1 MELIALERLDISV
14 IDGDRGKNYP
24 HQDELLEKGDCLFLS
39 AKNVTSNGFDFS
51 NNQFITSEKDETLRN
66 GKLVRGD
73 IVITTRGTVGNVALY
88 DDTIPYD
95 NIRINSG
102 MLIVRCGDGLSREY
116 IYNILRSAWFYLKI
130 KSIQTGSAQPQLPK
144 SHFLKM
150 EIPVPYR
157 IIQDKIADIIM
168 QFDRKMACNHA
179 INRNLYEQLKN
190 LFIHQY
196 LEVADEKEQWKDTC
210 IGDITSKFATGLNP
224 RKNFVL
230 GQGENYYVTI
240 KNMSNNRIYLDD
252 RCDKVD
258 DGALVKIN
266 NRSDL
271 KKGDLLFSGIATIG
285 RVHLIDDNANNW
297 NISESV
303 FTLRP
308 VTTVSSEFL
317 YLLLLSDGVQ
327 GYTNSLASGS
337 AQRGIRKADFVKYE
351 LKLPNEEDMV
361 SLTSQ
366 WKPLIDIIKIN
377 EKENDRFAQLRDSLL
392 PKLMSGELDISEL
405 EI

>member
-66 GKLVRGD
+66 GRLVRGD

-116 IYNILRSAWFYLKI
+116 IYNVLRSAWFYLKI

-150 EIPVPYR
+150 EIPVPDR
-157 IIQDKIADIIM
+157 IIQDKIADLIM

-179 INRNLYEQLKN
+179 INRNLWDQIDAWFYRLYTCDDAVRIMFGDVVTRCSERVKDDVVKVLSPVSTGEIVLSEDFFTKQVYSKDIGKYLKVN
-190 LFIHQY
+190 PYDFCYNPARANIGSIGMNDYDFTGCVSPVYVVFKTKNILKYYMSRYIRTDNFKA
-196 LEVADEKEQWKDTC
+196 EV
-210 IGDITSKFATGLNP
+210 IT
-224 RKNFVL
+224 
-230 GQGENYYVTI
+230 
-240 KNMSNNRIYLDD
+240 
-252 RCDKVD
+252 
-258 DGALVKIN
+258 
-266 NRSDL
+266 RS
-271 KKGDLLFSGIATIG
+271 
-285 RVHLIDDNANNW
+285 
-297 NISESV
+297 
-303 FTLRP
+303 
-308 VTTVSSEFL
+308 
-317 YLLLLSDGVQ
+317 
-327 GYTNSLASGS
+327 SGS
-337 AQRGIRKADFVKYE
+337 VRQALRYEDLVQIEFRKPNDYALEEFNEFYLG
-351 LKLPNEEDMV
+351 LKMKIE
-361 SLTSQ
+361 S
-366 WKPLIDIIKIN
+366 IK
-377 EKENDRFAQLRDSLL
+377 KENARLNDLRDCML
-392 PKLMSGELDISEL
+392 PRLMSGELDVSDL
-405 EI
+405 DML